1 MGKNLRLLE
10 DLHVHV
16 LASRETIIDRYEIA
30 RCMKLNEKGY
40 FFFLGLGS
48 LLIFV
53 SRYSCM
59 CANIDV
65 LGFLNSFYILMQ
77 VIKIDEGSG
86 KKLIVSIL
94 LCCDYL
100 SKEA

>member
-40 FFFLGLGS
+40 FFFW
-48 LLIFV
+48 
-53 SRYSCM
+53 
-59 CANIDV
+59 V
-65 LGFLNSFYILMQ
+65 LVVY
-77 VIKIDEGSG
+77 
-86 KKLIVSIL
+86 
-94 LCCDYL
+94 
-100 SKEA
+100 